1 MIELENNK
9 KIIFFD
15 IDGTLYD
22 PSVGILESTKKGI
35 RLLLENGHIP
45 VICTGRTRSMI
56 SKELTELGF
65 LGIIAGAGTYV
76 EYEGKE
82 IHHSV
87 LKAKSDNEFLKLL
100 KEHNIHYLVEGP
112 EYVYFDPADKS
123 AKYEVVKGVVQSFD
137 ASKVKPLPEGEYIYN
152 KYVISYSNPDDIKN
166 IMPYLEEHFDLI
178 CHEDFIELA
187 QKGYNK
193 AVGISKMIEYLN
205 INKKNTYAFGDS
217 TNDIEMLEFVE
228 YGIAMGNSYPAV
240 LEIAKYKTKS
250 ILEDG
255 IYFGLKEFNLI

>member
-1 MIELENNK
+1 MENNK
-9 KIIFFD
+9 KIVFFD

-22 PSVGILESTKKGI
+22 PSVGVLESTREGI

-56 SKELTELGF
+56 SKELTDLGF

-87 LKAKSDNEFLKLL
+87 LTAKSDNEFLQLL
-100 KEHNIHYLVEGP
+100 KANNVHYLVEGP
-112 EYVYFDPADKS
+112 EYVYYDPTDTTAE
-123 AKYEVVKGVVQSFD
+123 YEVVKGVVQSFD
-137 ASKVKPLPEGEYIYN
+137 SSRVKPLPDGEYTYN
-152 KYVISYSNPDDIKN
+152 KYVINSKPEDVKN
-166 IMPYLEEHFDLI
+166 ILPFLEERFDLI
-178 CHEDFIELA
+178 CHETFIELA

-205 INKKNTYAFGDS
+205 IKKENTYAFGDS
-217 TNDIEMLEFVE
+217 TNDLEMLEFVE
-228 YGIAMGNSYPAV
+228 YGIAMGNSYPVV
-240 LEIAKYKTKS
+240 LEKAKYRTKS

-255 IYFGLKEFNLI
+255 IYYGLKEFNLI

>member
-1 MIELENNK
+1 MENDK
-9 KIIFFD
+9 KIVFFD

-22 PSVGILESTKKGI
+22 PSVGVIESTKKGI
-35 RLLLENGHIP
+35 RQLLENGHIP

-76 EYEGKE
+76 EYEGKVL
-82 IHHSV
+82 HHSV
-87 LKAKSDNEFLKLL
+87 LKANSDNEFLKLL
-100 KEHNIHYLVEGP
+100 KDNNIHYMVEGP
-112 EYVYFDPADKS
+112 EYVYYDPTDTS
-123 AKYEVVKGVVQSFD
+123 EEYEVVKGVVQSFE
-137 ASKVKPLPEGEYIYN
+137 ASRVKPLPEGEYDYN
-152 KYVISYSNPDDIKN
+152 KYVINTKPDDIKN
-166 IMPYLEEHFDLI
+166 IRPYLEEHFDLI
-178 CHEDFIELA
+178 CHETFIELA

-205 INKKNTYAFGDS
+205 IKKENTYAFGDS

-240 LEIAKYKTKS
+240 LEKAKYKTKS
-250 ILEDG
+250 LFEDG
-255 IYFGLKEFNLI
+255 IYLGLKEFKLI

>member
-1 MIELENNK
+1 LENDK

-22 PSVGILESTKKGI
+22 PSVGVLESTKEGI

-56 SKELTELGF
+56 SKEITDLGF

-76 EYEGKE
+76 EYEGKVL
-82 IHHSV
+82 HHSL
-87 LKAKSDNEFLKLL
+87 LKVASDNELLKLF
-100 KEHNIHYLVEGP
+100 KDNNVHYIVEGP
-112 EYVYFDPADKS
+112 DYVYYDPTDTS
-123 AKYEVVKGVVQSFD
+123 IEYEAVKGIVQSFD
-137 ASKVKPLPEGEYIYN
+137 ASKVKPLPEGEYTYN
-152 KYVISYSNPDDIKN
+152 KYVINSKPDDIHH
-166 IMPYLEEHFDLI
+166 IIPYLEEHFDLI
-178 CHEDFIELA
+178 CHETFIELA

-205 INKKNTYAFGDS
+205 IKKENTYAFGDS

-228 YGIAMGNSYPAV
+228 YGIAMGNSYQTV
-240 LEIAKYKTKS
+240 LENAKYKTKS
-250 ILEDG
+250 IIEDG
-255 IYFGLKEFNLI
+255 IYYGLKEFNLI